1 MTNGIS
7 PDPNDAALVQWATRQ
22 LGLDETASETAMRA
36 VVRARLA
43 QDDFLPALRRQQA
56 VQLLCRAD
64 RPKVLPPLALD
75 DEEQRLREEIDEFVQ
90 RFFQLGSAE
99 RRRQWRALQRQC
111 QLFPPLAARLG
122 ALEAGLDAPGTDA
135 LPTEPDA
142 RELAEQLQSLFTAR
156 PAVRPG
162 LRRSL
167 LKKLEP
173 EMDRWMAAAWDFRA
187 KHPPLVAL
195 DARFVEQLANWKQ
208 RKKQQA
214 RGRKQRIPV
223 PVESSGGTGGSTGW
237 GGGQYAWLVIVIV
250 VGLLRLLASGSSSN
264 RSSAPPTMYFNP
276 NLRSSTP
283 PTQFDPRAPGGPRID
298 GIPIEALFFQSNA
311 SLQAQVLKELER
323 MRPGDLPDVEELHAA
338 VRMIAPGRLTNDD
351 WLFLLSVVKAPE
363 LLKDQDKQR
372 QYVNIRGKLQ
382 DRSRK
387 SPP

>member
-7 PDPNDAALVQWATRQ
+7 PDLNDAALVQWATRQ
-22 LGLDETASETAMRA
+22 LGLDETASETAVRA
-36 VVRARLA
+36 AVRARLA

-135 LPTEPDA
+135 LPVEPEA

-187 KHPPLVAL
+187 KYPPLVAL
-195 DARFVEQLANWKQ
+195 DARFLEQLANWKQ

-214 RGRKQRIPV
+214 RGRRQRIPV
-223 PVESSGGTGGSTGW
+223 PVESSSTGGGSTGW

-250 VGLLRLLASGSSSN
+250 VGLLRLLASGGGSN
-264 RSSAPPTMYFNP
+264 RTTQPPTFQSTRGAADPRKMDGPPLDGLFLQSDVLRELEKKRP
-276 NLRSSTP
+276 VDLEDADELRSAV
-283 PTQFDPRAPGGPRID
+283 QAGG
-298 GIPIEALFFQSNA
+298 S
-311 SLQAQVLKELER
+311 
-323 MRPGDLPDVEELHAA
+323 
-338 VRMIAPGRLTNDD
+338 GRLTVEE
-351 WLFLLSVVKAPE
+351 WRFLLLVVKTPA
-363 LLKDQDKQR
+363 LLKDEVR
-372 QYVNIRGKLQ
+372 RGLYANIREKLQ
-382 DRSRK
+382 PRK
-387 SPP
+387 EVPLRRDPDFPP